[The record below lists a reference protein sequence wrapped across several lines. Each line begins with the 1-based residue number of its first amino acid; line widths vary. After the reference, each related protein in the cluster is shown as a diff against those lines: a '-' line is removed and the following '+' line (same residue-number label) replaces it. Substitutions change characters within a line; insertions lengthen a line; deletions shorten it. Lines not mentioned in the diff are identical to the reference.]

1 MSHRLTFATV
11 VVALAAA
18 VTAVPSAQGTK
29 PEPACDANAKRLKY
43 DFMLKN
49 VEGKPVRL
57 DTYAGKVVLFDFWA
71 TWCGPCKLE
80 IPGFSELYS
89 RYRANGFEVVGLI
102 TEDPISNVPAFARE
116 IGMNYTVLDA
126 NGREDVEDAFGT
138 ISGLPTSFLVS
149 RDGRICKTHTGYASK
164 AEFERE
170 VNALLAM
177 APPAP
182 APGRKAP

>member
-1 MSHRLTFATV
+1 MRHRLP
-11 VVALAAA
+11 LAAVVIAFA
-18 VTAVPSAQGTK
+18 VTALPSAQGTK
-29 PEPACDANAKRLKY
+29 PEPACDANAKRLTY
-43 DFMLKN
+43 NFTLKN
-49 VEGKPVRL
+49 VDGKPVKL

-102 TEDPISNVPAFARE
+102 TEDPITNVPAFAKE
-116 IGMNYTVLDA
+116 LGMNYTVLDA

-149 RDGRICKTHTGYASK
+149 RDGRICKTHTGYAPK

-177 APPAP
+177 PASTSAP
-182 APGRKAP
+182 ARKAR